1 MVVLNANAKLN
12 LILRIIDKRPNGYH
26 LLEMLN
32 IPISIADEIY
42 LDFSGDG
49 LEQTF
54 NPPLDCS
61 LEKTTIYKAYQL
73 ISSWL
78 GFKPGIKVVVN
89 KHIPSGSGLGGGSS
103 DAGFFIKYMTE
114 HYGVNLNQQKITEIA
129 NYVGAD
135 VPFFIY
141 NKPAI
146 VKGIGEQVFPLN
158 NFPKLLFLLIV
169 PDFSISTSWAY
180 SQVKLKL
187 TKKEEHSNL
196 KYSNIDLNTLKN
208 IMHNDLEVIAER
220 QFPAIIDIKNFLMT
234 NGAEIAMMTGS
245 GSAVFGI
252 FENMEKAK
260 EAELKTKL
268 TFNAYKTFICYTIG
282 A

>member
-12 LILRIIDKRPNGYH
+12 LMLKIIDKLPNGYH

-32 IPISIADEIY
+32 VPISISDEIY
-42 LDFSGDG
+42 IEFSGNK
-49 LEQTF
+49 LEQIF

-78 GFKPGIKVVVN
+78 GFMPAIKIVVN

-103 DAGFFIKYMTE
+103 DAGFFIKFIAE
-114 HYGVNLNQQKITEIA
+114 HFGINLDQQKISEVA

-146 VKGIGEQVFPLN
+146 VRGIGEKVFTLN

-180 SQVKLKL
+180 SQVKLEL

-196 KYSNIDLNTLKN
+196 KYSNIDLDSLKN
-208 IMHNDLEVIAER
+208 LMHNDLEAIAER
-220 QFPAIIDIKNFLMT
+220 QFPAIIDLKNFLKT

-252 FENMEKAK
+252 FENIEKAK
-260 EAELKTKL
+260 AAESKTKL
-268 TFNAYKTFICYTIG
+268 VFNTYKTFICHTIG

>member
-1 MVVLNANAKLN
+1 MVTLKANAKLN
-12 LILRIIDKRPNGYH
+12 LMLRIIGKLPNGYH

-32 IPISIADEIY
+32 VPISIADEMYIE
-42 LDFSGDG
+42 FSCNG
-49 LEQTF
+49 LEQIF

-78 GFKPGIKVVVN
+78 RIKPAIKIVVN

-103 DAGFFIKYMTE
+103 DAGFFIKYITE
-114 HYGVNLNQQKITEIA
+114 HYGIHLDQQKISEVA

-135 VPFFIY
+135 VPFFLF
-141 NKPAI
+141 NKPAF
-146 VKGIGEQVFPLN
+146 VRGIGEAVFPIN
-158 NFPKLLFLLIV
+158 HFPDLHFLVIV

-180 SQVKLKL
+180 SQVKLQL

-196 KYSNIDLNTLKN
+196 KYSHIDLNSLKD
-208 IMHNDLEVIAER
+208 IMHNDLEAIAEK
-220 QFPAIIDIKNFLMT
+220 QFPAIIDIKKFLKT

-252 FENMEKAK
+252 YENIEKAK
-260 EAELKTKL
+260 KAELKAKL
-268 TFNAYKTFICYTIG
+268 TFNKYKTFICQTIG